1 VELISYAS
9 QSVMDALGKKYVA
22 PLTPAGVNVINQA
35 LADFVA
41 GDNPVLR
48 FVTRN
53 EAVTPAPS
61 VSDTISFTW
70 RVWVQYQ
77 ILVSETADIF
87 DPL

>member
-1 VELISYAS
+1 MRLE
-9 QSVMDALGKKYVA
+9 
-22 PLTPAGVNVINQA
+22 A
-35 LADFVA
+35 LADFGA
-41 GDNPVLR
+41 GDDPVLR

-53 EAVTPAPS
+53 ESVRPAPDL
-61 VSDTISFTW
+61 SDRISFTW